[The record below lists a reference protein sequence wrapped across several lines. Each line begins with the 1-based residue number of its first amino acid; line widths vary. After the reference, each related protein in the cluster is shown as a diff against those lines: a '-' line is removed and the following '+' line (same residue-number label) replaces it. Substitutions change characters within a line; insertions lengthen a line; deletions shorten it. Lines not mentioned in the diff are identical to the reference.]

1 MVEWGQNPTARR
13 LRSLKKDPP
22 DADPE
27 GEFGGVPSFQSRHSP
42 FHVHAKSPLSSD
54 LQAPASR

>member
-1 MVEWGQNPTARR
+1 MAEWGQNPTARR
-13 LRSLKKDPP
+13 LRLLKKDPL

-27 GEFGGVPSFQSRHSP
+27 GESGGVPSFLTPPLP

>member
-13 LRSLKKDPP
+13 LRLLKKDRP
-22 DADPE
+22 DADPV
-27 GEFGGVPSFQSRHSP
+27 GESGGVPAFQTPPLP
-42 FHVHAKSPLSSD
+42 FHVHAKIPLSSD

>member
-1 MVEWGQNPTARR
+1 MAEWGQNPTARTV
-13 LRSLKKDPP
+13 RSLKNGLP
-22 DADPE
+22 DADPVWE
-27 GEFGGVPSFQSRHSP
+27 SGRRSGPPLP

>member
-1 MVEWGQNPTARR
+1 MVEWGQNPTART
-13 LRSLKKDPP
+13 LRSLKNDPP

-27 GEFGGVPSFQSRHSP
+27 GEFGGVPSFSEPRLP